1 MKNLLLISCLVLTA
15 GITWSQKAPRIASLD
30 ELIGTEKP
38 ALNIEHLK
46 DEGITIWSNDFSDDT
61 TWILDNMGQQGVEY
75 GWNINAVSDGWFS
88 ANGINSTSGGNYAE
102 LVNGDPAPTVASQA
116 LDVVYT
122 MTTAYPIDITSLAGT
137 NEITLEFE
145 QYGAR
150 FNDLQQIL
158 YSTDGVTFTPVGDN
172 NDIPVLSASGGA
184 AYDNPDLKQI
194 NLAPILEANS
204 APIWIQ
210 FSWTTN
216 FPNVADNPNVW
227 IAYGWYIDDVRLVT
241 NPGNDLEITET
252 YWGTEGLNYYQIPL
266 TQVAPIDFEV
276 AVFNGGANT
285 QTNVTLN
292 ADINGGAFVGS
303 SDPAEIISLDTA
315 ILTLSTPFT
324 PDANGNYTIVQTIS
338 SDSTD
343 DVPGNNEIDDIS
355 FAVNDFIYAR
365 DNSSPGG
372 STTNGVD
379 GFESGNLFDIW
390 ADQTLKAIDVRIPGG
405 TNGAQLGTEF
415 YVKLYSLD
423 VTTGDFIYE
432 MESDVLTLTQQ
443 MQNTSLTVP
452 LLSPVNVIANTTY
465 LAVIGSFGEGLRVST
480 AGTSEPQT
488 SFFLDLADNTWYYQT
503 GTPYVRLNF
512 DPTIGIEE
520 NNTAFSV
527 GNIVPNP
534 ISGEGTLNVFMNNA
548 KNMSMNILD
557 VSGKLVGSESKN
569 LHQGENKI
577 YLDTKQLSSGI
588 YTVTLS
594 SGTTSFSR
602 KMIVQ

>member
-38 ALNIEHLK
+38 ALNIEQLK
-46 DEGITIWSNDFSDDT
+46 DEGITIWSDDFSEDT
-61 TWILDNMGQQGVEY
+61 TWILDNNGQAGIEY
-75 GWNINAVSDGWFS
+75 GWNINAVSDGWYS
-88 ANGINSTSGGNYAE
+88 NNGISSTSGGNYAE
-102 LVNGDPAPTVASQA
+102 LVNGVPGNETQA

-122 MTTAYPIDITSLAGT
+122 MTTANPIDVIGLGGT
-137 NEITLEFE
+137 NQVTLEFE

-158 YSTDGVTFTPVGDN
+158 ISTDGIEFTPVGDN
-172 NDIPVLSASGGA
+172 LDVPVLSASGGA

-194 NLAPILEANS
+194 NLATILETDN

-216 FPNVADNPNVW
+216 FPSFAENPNVW
-227 IAYGWYIDDVRLVT
+227 ITYGWYIDDVRLVT
-241 NPGNDLEITET
+241 NPDNDLEITET

-285 QTNVTLN
+285 QTNVALN
-292 ADINGGAFVGS
+292 ADVNGGAFVGS

-355 FAVNDFIYAR
+355 FAVGDFIYAR
-365 DNSSPGG
+365 DNGSPGG

-379 GFESGNLFDIW
+379 GFESGNLFDVW
-390 ADQTLKAIDVRIPGG
+390 ADQTLKAIDIRIPGG
-405 TNGAQLGTEF
+405 TNGAELGTEF
-415 YVKLYSLD
+415 YVKLYSVD
-423 VTTGDFIYE
+423 VATGDFIYE

-520 NNTAFSV
+520 NNTAFTV
-527 GNIVPNP
+527 GNVFPNP
-534 ISGEGTLNVFMNNA
+534 VSGEGTLHVFMNNA
-548 KNMSMNILD
+548 QNMSMEITDL
-557 VSGKLVGSESKN
+557 SGKLVSVQSKSLN
-569 LHQGENKI
+569 QGENKI
-577 YLDTKQLSSGI
+577 ALDTAQLSSGI
-588 YTVTLS
+588 YTVTLL

>member
-38 ALNIEHLK
+38 ALNIEQLK
-46 DEGITIWSNDFSDDT
+46 DEGITIWSDDFSEDT
-61 TWILDNMGQQGVEY
+61 TWILDNNGQAGIEY
-75 GWNINAVSDGWFS
+75 GWNINAVSDGWYS
-88 ANGINSTSGGNYAE
+88 NNGISSTSGGNYAE
-102 LVNGDPAPTVASQA
+102 LVNGVPGNETQA

-122 MTTAYPIDITSLAGT
+122 MTTANPIDVIGLGGT
-137 NEITLEFE
+137 NQVTLEFE

-158 YSTDGVTFTPVGDN
+158 ISTDGIVFTPVGDN
-172 NDIPVLSASGGA
+172 LDVPVLSASGGA

-194 NLAPILEANS
+194 NLATILETDN

-216 FPNVADNPNVW
+216 FPSFAENPNVW
-227 IAYGWYIDDVRLVT
+227 ITYGWYIDDVRLVT
-241 NPGNDLEITET
+241 NPDNDLEITET

-285 QTNVTLN
+285 QTNVALN
-292 ADINGGAFVGS
+292 ADVNGGAFVGS

-355 FAVNDFIYAR
+355 FAVGDFIYAR
-365 DNSSPGG
+365 DNGSPGG

-379 GFESGNLFDIW
+379 GFESGNLFDVW
-390 ADQTLKAIDVRIPGG
+390 ADQTLKAIDIRIPGG
-405 TNGAQLGTEF
+405 TNGAELGTEF
-415 YVKLYSLD
+415 YVKLYSVD
-423 VTTGDFIYE
+423 VATGDFIYE

-512 DPTIGIEE
+512 DPTVGIEE
-520 NNTAFSV
+520 NNTAFTV
-527 GNIVPNP
+527 GNVFPNP
-534 ISGEGTLNVFMNNA
+534 VSGEGTLHVFMNNA
-548 KNMSMNILD
+548 QNMSMEITDL
-557 VSGKLVGSESKN
+557 SGKLVSVQSKSLN
-569 LHQGENKI
+569 QGENKI
-577 YLDTKQLSSGI
+577 ALDTAQLSSGI
-588 YTVTLS
+588 YTVTLL

>member
-15 GITWSQKAPRIASLD
+15 GITWAQKAPRIASLD

-38 ALNIEHLK
+38 ALNVEHLK
-46 DEGITIWSNDFSDDT
+46 DEGITIWSDDFSDDT
-61 TWILDNMGQQGVEY
+61 TWVLDNSGQQGIEY
-75 GWNINAVSDGWFS
+75 GWNINAVSDGWYS
-88 ANGINSTSGGNYAE
+88 TNGISSTSGGNYAE
-102 LVNGDPAPTVASQA
+102 LVNGDPFAETQA

-122 MTTAYPIDITSLAGT
+122 MTTANPIDVIALAGT
-137 NEITLEFE
+137 NEVTLEFE
-145 QYGAR
+145 QFGAR
-150 FNDLQQIL
+150 FNDLQQIS
-158 YSTDGVTFTPVGDN
+158 YSTDGVVFTPIGDN
-172 NDIPVLSASGGA
+172 NDIPVLSASGGS

-194 NLAPILEANS
+194 NLATVLEMNS
-204 APIWIQ
+204 SPIWIQ

-216 FPNVADNPNVW
+216 FPASADNPNVW
-227 IAYGWYIDDVRLVT
+227 VTYGWYIDDVRLVT
-241 NPGNDLEITET
+241 NPGNDLAITET

-276 AVFNGGANT
+276 AAFNGGVNT
-285 QTNVTLN
+285 QTNVALN
-292 ADINGGAFVGS
+292 VNVNEGAFIGS
-303 SDPAEIISLDTA
+303 SDPAQINSLDTA
-315 ILTLSTPFT
+315 TLTLSTQFT
-324 PDANGNYTIVQTIS
+324 PDANGDYDIVQTIS
-338 SDSTD
+338 ADSTD

-355 FAVNDFIYAR
+355 FSVGDFIYAR
-365 DNSSPGG
+365 DNGSPGG
-372 STTNGVD
+372 STTNGAD
-379 GFESGNLFDIW
+379 GFESGNLFDVW
-390 ADQTLKAIDVRIPGG
+390 ADQTLKAIDIRIPGG

-415 YVKLYSLD
+415 YVKLYSVD
-423 VTTGDFIYE
+423 VATGDFIYE

-520 NNTAFSV
+520 THTTFMV
-527 GNIVPNP
+527 GNVFPNP
-534 ISGEGTLNVFMNNA
+534 LSGQGTLNVFMNNA
-548 KNMSMNILD
+548 KNMYMEITDL
-557 VSGKLVGSESKN
+557 SGKLVGSESRSLN
-569 LHQGENKI
+569 QGENKI
-577 YLDTKQLSSGI
+577 ALDTEQLSSGI

-594 SGTTSFSR
+594 SGGTSLSR

>member
-38 ALNIEHLK
+38 ALNIEQLK
-46 DEGITIWSNDFSDDT
+46 DEGITIWSDDFSEDT
-61 TWILDNMGQQGVEY
+61 TWILDNNGQAGIEY
-75 GWNINAVSDGWFS
+75 GWNINAVSDGWYS
-88 ANGINSTSGGNYAE
+88 NNGISSTSGGNYAE
-102 LVNGDPAPTVASQA
+102 LVNGVPGNETQA

-122 MTTAYPIDITSLAGT
+122 MTTANPIDVIGLGGT
-137 NEITLEFE
+137 NQVTLEFE

-158 YSTDGVTFTPVGDN
+158 ISTDGIVFTPVGDN
-172 NDIPVLSASGGA
+172 LDVPVLSASGGA

-194 NLAPILEANS
+194 NLATILETDN

-216 FPNVADNPNVW
+216 FPSFAENPNVW
-227 IAYGWYIDDVRLVT
+227 ITYGWYIDDVRLVT
-241 NPGNDLEITET
+241 NPDNDLEITET

-285 QTNVTLN
+285 QTNVALN
-292 ADINGGAFVGS
+292 ADVNGGAFVGS

-355 FAVNDFIYAR
+355 FAVGDFIYAR
-365 DNSSPGG
+365 DNGSPGG
-372 STTNGVD
+372 STTNGVN
-379 GFESGNLFDIW
+379 GFESGNLFDVW
-390 ADQTLKAIDVRIPGG
+390 ADQTLKAIDIRIPGG
-405 TNGAQLGTEF
+405 TNGAELGTEF
-415 YVKLYSLD
+415 YVKLYSVD
-423 VTTGDFIYE
+423 VATGDFIYE

-520 NNTAFSV
+520 NNTAFTV
-527 GNIVPNP
+527 GNVFPNP
-534 ISGEGTLNVFMNNA
+534 VSGEGTLHVFMNNA
-548 KNMSMNILD
+548 QNMSMEITDL
-557 VSGKLVGSESKN
+557 SGKLVSVQSKSLN
-569 LHQGENKI
+569 QGENKI
-577 YLDTKQLSSGI
+577 ALDTAQLSSGI
-588 YTVTLS
+588 YTVTLL
-594 SGTTSFSR
+594 SGITSFSR
-602 KMIVQ
+602 KMIVL

>member
-38 ALNIEHLK
+38 ALNIEQLK
-46 DEGITIWSNDFSDDT
+46 DEGITIWSDDFSEDT
-61 TWILDNMGQQGVEY
+61 TWILDNNGQAGIEY
-75 GWNINAVSDGWFS
+75 GWNINAVSDGWYS
-88 ANGINSTSGGNYAE
+88 NNGISSTSGGNYAE
-102 LVNGDPAPTVASQA
+102 LVNGVPGNETQA

-122 MTTAYPIDITSLAGT
+122 MTTANPIDVIGLGGT
-137 NEITLEFE
+137 NQVTLEFE

-158 YSTDGVTFTPVGDN
+158 ISTDGIEFTPVGDN
-172 NDIPVLSASGGA
+172 LDVPVLSASGGA

-194 NLAPILEANS
+194 NLATLLDTDN

-216 FPNVADNPNVW
+216 FPAFAENPNVW
-227 IAYGWYIDDVRLVT
+227 ITYGWYIDDVRLVT
-241 NPGNDLEITET
+241 NPDNDLEITET

-285 QTNVTLN
+285 QTNVALN
-292 ADINGGAFVGS
+292 ADVNGGAFVGS

-355 FAVNDFIYAR
+355 FAVGDFIYAR
-365 DNSSPGG
+365 DNGSPGG

-379 GFESGNLFDIW
+379 GFESGNLFDVW
-390 ADQTLKAIDVRIPGG
+390 ADQTLKAIDIRIPGG
-405 TNGAQLGTEF
+405 TNGAELGTEF
-415 YVKLYSLD
+415 YVKLYSVD
-423 VTTGDFIYE
+423 VATGDFIYE

-520 NNTAFSV
+520 NNTAFTV
-527 GNIVPNP
+527 GNVFPNP
-534 ISGEGTLNVFMNNA
+534 VSGEGTLHVFMNNA
-548 KNMSMNILD
+548 QNMSMEITDL
-557 VSGKLVGSESKN
+557 SGKLVSVQSKSLN
-569 LHQGENKI
+569 QGENKI
-577 YLDTKQLSSGI
+577 ALDTAQLSSGI
-588 YTVTLS
+588 YTVTLL

>member
-15 GITWSQKAPRIASLD
+15 GITWAQKAPRIASLD

-38 ALNIEHLK
+38 ALNVEHLK
-46 DEGITIWSNDFSDDT
+46 DEGITIWSDDFSDDT
-61 TWILDNMGQQGVEY
+61 TWVLDNSGQQGIEY
-75 GWNINAVSDGWFS
+75 GWNINAVSDGWYS
-88 ANGINSTSGGNYAE
+88 TNGISSTSGGNYAE
-102 LVNGDPAPTVASQA
+102 LVNGDPFAETQA

-122 MTTAYPIDITSLAGT
+122 MTTANPIDVIALAGT
-137 NEITLEFE
+137 NEVTLEFE
-145 QYGAR
+145 QFGAR
-150 FNDLQQIL
+150 FNDLQQIS
-158 YSTDGVTFTPVGDN
+158 YSTDGVVFTPIGDN
-172 NDIPVLSASGGA
+172 NDIPVLSASGGS

-194 NLAPILEANS
+194 NLATVLEMNS
-204 APIWIQ
+204 SPIWIQ

-216 FPNVADNPNVW
+216 FPASADNPNVW
-227 IAYGWYIDDVRLVT
+227 VTYGWYIDDVRLVT
-241 NPGNDLEITET
+241 NPGNDLAITET

-276 AVFNGGANT
+276 AAFNGGVNT
-285 QTNVTLN
+285 QTNVALN
-292 ADINGGAFVGS
+292 VNVNEGAFIGS
-303 SDPAEIISLDTA
+303 SDPAQINSLDTA
-315 ILTLSTPFT
+315 TLTLSTQFT
-324 PDANGNYTIVQTIS
+324 PDANGDYDIVQTIS
-338 SDSTD
+338 ADSTD

-355 FAVNDFIYAR
+355 FSVGDFIYAR
-365 DNSSPGG
+365 DNGSPGG
-372 STTNGVD
+372 STTNGAD
-379 GFESGNLFDIW
+379 GFESGNLFDVW
-390 ADQTLKAIDVRIPGG
+390 ADQTLKAIDIRIPGG

-415 YVKLYSLD
+415 YVKLYSVD
-423 VTTGDFIYE
+423 VATGDFIYE

-520 NNTAFSV
+520 THTTFMV
-527 GNIVPNP
+527 GNVFPNP
-534 ISGEGTLNVFMNNA
+534 LSGQGTLNVFMNNA
-548 KNMSMNILD
+548 KNMYMEITDL
-557 VSGKLVGSESKN
+557 SGKLVSSESRSLN
-569 LHQGENKI
+569 QGENKI
-577 YLDTKQLSSGI
+577 ALDTEQLSSGI

-594 SGTTSFSR
+594 SGGTSLSR

>member
-38 ALNIEHLK
+38 ALNIEQLK
-46 DEGITIWSNDFSDDT
+46 DEGITIWSDDFSEDT
-61 TWILDNMGQQGVEY
+61 TWILDNNGQAGIEY
-75 GWNINAVSDGWFS
+75 GWNINAVSDGWYS
-88 ANGINSTSGGNYAE
+88 NNGISSTSGGNYAE
-102 LVNGDPAPTVASQA
+102 LVNGVPGNETQA

-122 MTTAYPIDITSLAGT
+122 MTTANPIDVIGLGGT
-137 NEITLEFE
+137 NQVTLEFE

-158 YSTDGVTFTPVGDN
+158 ISTDGIVFTPVGDN
-172 NDIPVLSASGGA
+172 LDVPVLSASGGA

-194 NLAPILEANS
+194 NLATILETDN

-216 FPNVADNPNVW
+216 FPSFAENPNVW
-227 IAYGWYIDDVRLVT
+227 ITYGWYIDDVRLVT
-241 NPGNDLEITET
+241 NPDNDLEITET

-285 QTNVTLN
+285 QTNVALN
-292 ADINGGAFVGS
+292 ADVNGGAFVGS

-355 FAVNDFIYAR
+355 FAVGDFIYAR
-365 DNSSPGG
+365 DNGSPGG
-372 STTNGVD
+372 STTNGVN
-379 GFESGNLFDIW
+379 GFESGNLFDVW
-390 ADQTLKAIDVRIPGG
+390 ADQTLKAIDIRIPGG
-405 TNGAQLGTEF
+405 TNGAELGTEF
-415 YVKLYSLD
+415 YVKLYSVD
-423 VTTGDFIYE
+423 VATGDFIYE

-520 NNTAFSV
+520 NNTAFTV
-527 GNIVPNP
+527 GNVFPNP
-534 ISGEGTLNVFMNNA
+534 VSGEGTLHVFMNNA
-548 KNMSMNILD
+548 QNMSMEITDL
-557 VSGKLVGSESKN
+557 SGKLVSVQSKSLN
-569 LHQGENKI
+569 QGENKI
-577 YLDTKQLSSGI
+577 ALDTAQLSSGI
-588 YTVTLS
+588 YTVTLL

>member
-38 ALNIEHLK
+38 ALNIEQLK
-46 DEGITIWSNDFSDDT
+46 DEGITIWSDDFSEDT
-61 TWILDNMGQQGVEY
+61 TWILDNNGQAGIEY
-75 GWNINAVSDGWFS
+75 GWNINAVSDGWYS
-88 ANGINSTSGGNYAE
+88 NNGISSTSGGNYAE
-102 LVNGDPAPTVASQA
+102 LVNGVPANESQA

-122 MTTAYPIDITSLAGT
+122 MTTANPIDVIGLGGT
-137 NEITLEFE
+137 NQVTLEFE

-158 YSTDGVTFTPVGDN
+158 ISTDGIVFTPVGDN
-172 NDIPVLSASGGA
+172 LDVPVLSASGGA

-194 NLAPILEANS
+194 NLATILETDN

-216 FPNVADNPNVW
+216 FPSFAENPNVW
-227 IAYGWYIDDVRLVT
+227 ITYGWYIDDVRLVT
-241 NPGNDLEITET
+241 NPDNDLEITET

-285 QTNVTLN
+285 QTNVALN
-292 ADINGGAFVGS
+292 ADVNGGAFIGS

-355 FAVNDFIYAR
+355 FAVGDFIYAR
-365 DNSSPGG
+365 DNGSPGG
-372 STTNGVD
+372 STTNGVN
-379 GFESGNLFDIW
+379 GFESGNLFDVW
-390 ADQTLKAIDVRIPGG
+390 ADQTLKAIDIRIPGG
-405 TNGAQLGTEF
+405 TNGAELGTEF
-415 YVKLYSLD
+415 YVKLYSVD
-423 VTTGDFIYE
+423 VATGDFIYE

-520 NNTAFSV
+520 NNTAFTV
-527 GNIVPNP
+527 GNVFPNP
-534 ISGEGTLNVFMNNA
+534 VSGEGTLHVFMNNA
-548 KNMSMNILD
+548 QNMSMEITDL
-557 VSGKLVGSESKN
+557 SGKLVSVQSKSLN
-569 LHQGENKI
+569 QGENKI
-577 YLDTKQLSSGI
+577 ALDTAQLSSGI
-588 YTVTLS
+588 YTVTLL

>member
-15 GITWSQKAPRIASLD
+15 GITWAQKAPRIASLD

-38 ALNIEHLK
+38 ALNVEHLK
-46 DEGITIWSNDFSDDT
+46 DEGITIWSDDFSDET
-61 TWILDNMGQQGVEY
+61 TWVLDNSGQQGIEY
-75 GWNINAVSDGWFS
+75 GWNINAVSDGWYS
-88 ANGINSTSGGNYAE
+88 TNGISSTSGGNYAE
-102 LVNGDPAPTVASQA
+102 LVNGDPFAETQA

-122 MTTAYPIDITSLAGT
+122 MTTANPIDVIALAGT
-137 NEITLEFE
+137 NEVTLEFE
-145 QYGAR
+145 QFGAR
-150 FNDLQQIL
+150 FNDLQQIS
-158 YSTDGVTFTPVGDN
+158 YSTDGVVFTPIGDN

-194 NLAPILEANS
+194 NLATILDMNS
-204 APIWIQ
+204 SPIWIQ

-216 FPNVADNPNVW
+216 FPASAENPNVW
-227 IAYGWYIDDVRLVT
+227 VTYGWYIDDVRLVT
-241 NPGNDLEITET
+241 NPGNDLAITET

-276 AVFNGGANT
+276 AAFNGGVNI
-285 QTNVTLN
+285 QTNVVLN
-292 ADINGGAFVGS
+292 VNVNEGAFIGS
-303 SDPAEIISLDTA
+303 SDPAQINSLDTA
-315 ILTLSTPFT
+315 TLTLSTQFT
-324 PDANGNYTIVQTIS
+324 PDANGDYDIVQTIS
-338 SDSTD
+338 ADSTD

-355 FAVNDFIYAR
+355 FSVGDFIYAR
-365 DNSSPGG
+365 DNGSPGG
-372 STTNGVD
+372 STTNGAD
-379 GFESGNLFDIW
+379 GFESGNLFDVW
-390 ADQTLKAIDVRIPGG
+390 ADQTLKAIDIRIPGG

-415 YVKLYSLD
+415 YVKLYSVD
-423 VTTGDFIYE
+423 VATGDFIYE

-452 LLSPVNVIANTTY
+452 LLSPVNVFANTTY
-465 LAVIGSFGEGLRVST
+465 LAVVGSFGEGLRVST

-520 NNTAFSV
+520 NHTTFMV
-527 GNIVPNP
+527 GNVFPNP
-534 ISGEGTLNVFMNNA
+534 LSGEGTLNVFMNNA
-548 KNMSMNILD
+548 KNMYMEITDL
-557 VSGKLVGSESKN
+557 SGKLVGSESRSLN
-569 LHQGENKI
+569 QGENKI
-577 YLDTKQLSSGI
+577 ALDTEQLSSGI

-594 SGTTSFSR
+594 SGGTSLSR

>member
-1 MKNLLLISCLVLTA
+1 MKNLLLTSCLVMAA
-15 GITWSQKAPRIASLD
+15 GITWSQKAPRITSLD

-38 ALNIEHLK
+38 ALNVEQLK
-46 DEGITIWSNDFSDDT
+46 DEGITIWSDDFSEDT
-61 TWILDNMGQQGVEY
+61 TWVLDNSGQAGIEY
-75 GWNINAVSDGWFS
+75 GWNINAVSDGWYS
-88 ANGINSTSGGNYAE
+88 NNGISSTSGGNYAE
-102 LVNGDPAPTVASQA
+102 LVNGVPANESQA

-122 MTTAYPIDITSLAGT
+122 MTTANPIDVIGIGGT
-137 NEITLEFE
+137 NQVTLEFE

-158 YSTDGVTFTPVGDN
+158 ISTDGIVFTPVGDN
-172 NDIPVLSASGGA
+172 LDVAVLSASGGA

-194 NLAPILEANS
+194 NLATILETDN

-216 FPNVADNPNVW
+216 FPSFAENPNVW
-227 IAYGWYIDDVRLVT
+227 ITYGWYIDDVRLVT
-241 NPGNDLEITET
+241 NPDNDLEITET

-285 QTNVTLN
+285 QTNVALN
-292 ADINGGAFVGS
+292 ADVNGGAFVGS

-315 ILTLSTPFT
+315 ILTLSAPFT
-324 PDANGNYTIVQTIS
+324 PDANGNYTIIQTIS

-355 FAVNDFIYAR
+355 FAVGDFIYAR
-365 DNSSPGG
+365 DNGSPGG

-379 GFESGNLFDIW
+379 GFESGNLFDVW
-390 ADQTLKAIDVRIPGG
+390 ADQTLKAIDIRIPGG
-405 TNGAQLGTEF
+405 TNGAELGTEF
-415 YVKLYSLD
+415 YVKLYSVD
-423 VTTGDFIYE
+423 VATGDFIYE

-527 GNIVPNP
+527 GNVFPNP
-534 ISGEGTLNVFMNNA
+534 VSGEGTLHVFMNNA
-548 KNMSMNILD
+548 QNMSMEITDL
-557 VSGKLVGSESKN
+557 SGKLVGVQSKSLN
-569 LHQGENKI
+569 QGENKI
-577 YLDTKQLSSGI
+577 TLDTAQLSSGI
-588 YTVTLS
+588 YTITLS

>member
-38 ALNIEHLK
+38 ALNIEQLK
-46 DEGITIWSNDFSDDT
+46 DEGITIWSDDFSEDT
-61 TWILDNMGQQGVEY
+61 TWILDNNGQAGIEY
-75 GWNINAVSDGWFS
+75 GWNINAVSDGWYS
-88 ANGINSTSGGNYAE
+88 NNGISSTSGGNYAE
-102 LVNGDPAPTVASQA
+102 LVNGVPGNETQA

-122 MTTAYPIDITSLAGT
+122 MTTANPIDVIGLGGT
-137 NEITLEFE
+137 NQVTLEFE

-158 YSTDGVTFTPVGDN
+158 ISTDGIVFTPVGDN
-172 NDIPVLSASGGA
+172 LDVPVLSASGGA

-194 NLAPILEANS
+194 NLATILETDN

-216 FPNVADNPNVW
+216 FPSFAENPNVW
-227 IAYGWYIDDVRLVT
+227 ITYGWYIDDVRLVT
-241 NPGNDLEITET
+241 NPDNDLEITET

-285 QTNVTLN
+285 QTNVALN
-292 ADINGGAFVGS
+292 ADVNGGAFIGS
-303 SDPAEIISLDTA
+303 SDAAEIISLDTA

-324 PDANGNYTIVQTIS
+324 PDANGNYTIIQTIS

-355 FAVNDFIYAR
+355 FAVGDFIYAR
-365 DNSSPGG
+365 DNGSPGG

-379 GFESGNLFDIW
+379 GFESGNLFDVW
-390 ADQTLKAIDVRIPGG
+390 ADQTLKAIDIRIPGG
-405 TNGAQLGTEF
+405 TNGAELGTEF
-415 YVKLYSLD
+415 YVKLYSVD
-423 VTTGDFIYE
+423 VATGDFIYE

-512 DPTIGIEE
+512 DPTVGIEE
-520 NNTAFSV
+520 NNTAFTV
-527 GNIVPNP
+527 GNVFPNP
-534 ISGEGTLNVFMNNA
+534 VSGEGTLHVFMNNA
-548 KNMSMNILD
+548 QNMSMEITDL
-557 VSGKLVGSESKN
+557 SGKLVSVQSKSLN
-569 LHQGENKI
+569 QGENKI
-577 YLDTKQLSSGI
+577 ALDTAQLSSGI
-588 YTVTLS
+588 YTVTLL

>member
-38 ALNIEHLK
+38 ALNIEQLK
-46 DEGITIWSNDFSDDT
+46 DEGITIWSDDFSEDT
-61 TWILDNMGQQGVEY
+61 TWILDNNGQAGIEY
-75 GWNINAVSDGWFS
+75 GWNINAVSDGWYS
-88 ANGINSTSGGNYAE
+88 NNGISSTSGGNYAE
-102 LVNGDPAPTVASQA
+102 LVNGVPGNETQA

-122 MTTAYPIDITSLAGT
+122 MTTANPIDVIGLGGT
-137 NEITLEFE
+137 NQVTLEFE

-158 YSTDGVTFTPVGDN
+158 ISTDGIVFTPVGDN
-172 NDIPVLSASGGA
+172 LDVPVLSASGGA

-194 NLAPILEANS
+194 NLATILETDN

-216 FPNVADNPNVW
+216 FPSFAENPNVW
-227 IAYGWYIDDVRLVT
+227 ITYGWYIDDVRLVT
-241 NPGNDLEITET
+241 NPDNDLEITET

-285 QTNVTLN
+285 QTNVALN
-292 ADINGGAFVGS
+292 ADVNGGAFIGS

-315 ILTLSTPFT
+315 ILTLSTGFT
-324 PDANGNYTIVQTIS
+324 PDGNGNSTIVQTIS

-343 DVPGNNEIDDIS
+343 DVAGNNEIDDIS
-355 FAVNDFIYAR
+355 FAVGDFIYAR
-365 DNSSPGG
+365 DNGSPGG

-379 GFESGNLFDIW
+379 GFESGNLFDVW
-390 ADQTLKAIDVRIPGG
+390 ADQTLKAIDIRIPGG
-405 TNGAQLGTEF
+405 TNGAELGTEF
-415 YVKLYSLD
+415 YVKLYSVD
-423 VTTGDFIYE
+423 VATGDFIYE

-520 NNTAFSV
+520 NNTAFTV
-527 GNIVPNP
+527 GNVFPNP
-534 ISGEGTLNVFMNNA
+534 VSGEGTLHVFMNNA
-548 KNMSMNILD
+548 QNMSMEITDL
-557 VSGKLVGSESKN
+557 SGKLVSVQSKSLN
-569 LHQGENKI
+569 QGENKI
-577 YLDTKQLSSGI
+577 ALDTAQLSSGI
-588 YTVTLS
+588 YTVTLL

>member
-46 DEGITIWSNDFSDDT
+46 DEGITIWSDDFSDET
-61 TWILDNMGQQGVEY
+61 TWVLDNSGQQGVEY
-75 GWNINAVSDGWFS
+75 GWNINAVSDGWYS
-88 ANGINSTSGGNYAE
+88 TNGIGSTSGGNYAE
-102 LVNGDPAPTVASQA
+102 LVNGDPFAETQA

-122 MTTAYPIDITSLAGT
+122 MTTANPIDVITLAGT

-145 QYGAR
+145 QFGAR
-150 FNDLQQIL
+150 FNDLQQIS
-158 YSTDGVTFTPVGDN
+158 YSTDGVVFTPIGDN
-172 NDIPVLSASGGA
+172 NDIPVLSASGGS

-194 NLAPILEANS
+194 NLATVLDMNS
-204 APIWIQ
+204 SPIWLQ

-216 FPNVADNPNVW
+216 FPASAENPNVW
-227 IAYGWYIDDVRLVT
+227 VTYGWYIDDVRLVT
-241 NPGNDLEITET
+241 NPGNDLVITET

-276 AVFNGGANT
+276 AAFNGGVNS
-285 QTNVTLN
+285 QTNVVLN
-292 ADINGGAFVGS
+292 VNVNEGAFVGS
-303 SDPAEIISLDTA
+303 SDPAQINSLDTA
-315 ILTLSTPFT
+315 ILTLSTQFT
-324 PDANGNYTIVQTIS
+324 PDANGDYDIVQTIS
-338 SDSTD
+338 ADSTD
-343 DVPGNNEIDDIS
+343 DVPGNNEIDDVS
-355 FAVNDFIYAR
+355 FSVVDFIYAR
-365 DNSSPGG
+365 DNGSPGG
-372 STTNGVD
+372 STTNGAD
-379 GFESGNLFDIW
+379 GFESGNLFDVW
-390 ADQTLKAIDVRIPGG
+390 ADQTLKAIDIRIPGG

-415 YVKLYSLD
+415 YVKLYSVD

-503 GTPYVRLNF
+503 GTPYVRMNF

-520 NNTAFSV
+520 NHTTFMV
-527 GNIVPNP
+527 GNIFPNP
-534 ISGEGTLNVFMNNA
+534 VSGEGTLNVFMNNA
-548 KNMSMNILD
+548 QNMHMEITD
-557 VSGKLVGSESKN
+557 ISGKLVGSESRN
-569 LHQGENKI
+569 LNQGENKI

-588 YTVTLS
+588 YTVTLA
-594 SGTTSFSR
+594 SGTASLSR

>member
-38 ALNIEHLK
+38 ALNIEQLK
-46 DEGITIWSNDFSDDT
+46 DEGITIWSDDFSEDT
-61 TWILDNMGQQGVEY
+61 TWILDNNGQAGIEY
-75 GWNINAVSDGWFS
+75 GWNINAVSDGWYS
-88 ANGINSTSGGNYAE
+88 NNGISSTSGGNYAE
-102 LVNGDPAPTVASQA
+102 LVNGVPGNETQA

-122 MTTAYPIDITSLAGT
+122 MTTANPIDVIGLGGT
-137 NEITLEFE
+137 NQVTLEFE

-158 YSTDGVTFTPVGDN
+158 ISTDGIEFTPVGDN
-172 NDIPVLSASGGA
+172 LDVPVLSASGGA

-194 NLAPILEANS
+194 NLATILDTDN

-216 FPNVADNPNVW
+216 FPAFAENPNVW
-227 IAYGWYIDDVRLVT
+227 ITYGWYIDDVRLVT
-241 NPGNDLEITET
+241 NPDNDLEITET

-285 QTNVTLN
+285 QTNVALN
-292 ADINGGAFVGS
+292 ADVNGGAFIGS

-355 FAVNDFIYAR
+355 FAVGDFIYAR
-365 DNSSPGG
+365 DNGSPGG

-379 GFESGNLFDIW
+379 GFESGNLFDVW
-390 ADQTLKAIDVRIPGG
+390 ADQTLKAIDIRIPGG
-405 TNGAQLGTEF
+405 TNGAELGTEF
-415 YVKLYSLD
+415 YVKLYSVD
-423 VTTGDFIYE
+423 VATGDFIYE

-480 AGTSEPQT
+480 AGSSEPQT

-512 DPTIGIEE
+512 DPTVGIEE
-520 NNTAFSV
+520 NNTAFTV
-527 GNIVPNP
+527 GNVFPNP
-534 ISGEGTLNVFMNNA
+534 VSGEGTLHVFMNNA
-548 KNMSMNILD
+548 QNMSMEITDL
-557 VSGKLVGSESKN
+557 SGKLVSVQSKSLN
-569 LHQGENKI
+569 QGENKI
-577 YLDTKQLSSGI
+577 ALDTAQLSSGI
-588 YTVTLS
+588 YTVTLL

>member
-1 MKNLLLISCLVLTA
+1 MKNLLLISCLVMTA

-46 DEGITIWSNDFSDDT
+46 DEGITIWSDDFSEDS
-61 TWILDNMGQQGVEY
+61 TWTLDNNGQEGVEY
-75 GWNINAVSDGWFS
+75 GWNINAVSDGWYS
-88 ANGINSTSGGNYAE
+88 TNGISSTSGGNYAE
-102 LVNGDPAPTVASQA
+102 LVNGDPFAETQA

-122 MTTAYPIDITSLAGT
+122 MTTANPIDVITLAGT

-145 QYGAR
+145 QFGAR
-150 FNDLQQIL
+150 FNDLQQVSI
-158 YSTDGVTFTPVGDN
+158 STDGVIFTPVGNN

-194 NLAPILEANS
+194 NLATVLAPNS
-204 APIWIQ
+204 SPIWIQ

-216 FPNVADNPNVW
+216 FPASVENPNVW
-227 IAYGWYIDDVRLVT
+227 VTYGWYIDDVRLVT

-276 AVFNGGANT
+276 AVFNGGVNE
-285 QTNVTLN
+285 QTNVVLN
-292 ADINGGAFVGS
+292 ADINEGAFLGS
-303 SDPAEIISLDTA
+303 SDPALVGALDTA
-315 ILTLSTPFT
+315 TLTLSTQFT
-324 PDANGNYTIVQTIS
+324 PDANGDYTVVQTIS
-338 SDSTD
+338 ADSTD
-343 DVPGNNEIDDIS
+343 DVPGNNEIDEINFS
-355 FAVNDFIYAR
+355 VGDFIYAR

-372 STTNGVD
+372 STTNGAD
-379 GFESGNLFDIW
+379 GFESGNLFDVW
-390 ADQTLKAIDVRIPGG
+390 ADQTLKALDIRIPGG

-415 YVKLYSLD
+415 YVKLYSVD

-432 MESDVLTLTQQ
+432 VESDILTLTQQ

-452 LLSPVNVIANTTY
+452 FLSPVNVIANTTY
-465 LAVIGSFGEGLRVST
+465 LAVVGSYDEGFRVST
-480 AGTSEPQT
+480 AGSSEPQT

-520 NNTAFSV
+520 NNGAFTV
-527 GNIVPNP
+527 GNISPNP
-534 ISGEGTLNVFMNNA
+534 VTEQGTLNVFMNNA
-548 KNMSMNILD
+548 QNMFMEVTDL
-557 VSGKLVGSESKN
+557 SGKLVSKEIKSLN
-569 LHQGENKI
+569 QGENKI
-577 YLDTKQLSSGI
+577 SIYTEHLSNGI
-588 YTVTLS
+588 YTVSLS
-594 SGTTSFSR
+594 SGSTSFTR
-602 KMIVQ
+602 KMVVQ

>member
-38 ALNIEHLK
+38 ALNIEQLK
-46 DEGITIWSNDFSDDT
+46 DEGITIWSDDFSEDT
-61 TWILDNMGQQGVEY
+61 TWILDNNGQAGIEY
-75 GWNINAVSDGWFS
+75 GWNINAVSDGWYS
-88 ANGINSTSGGNYAE
+88 NNGISSTSGGNYAE
-102 LVNGDPAPTVASQA
+102 LVNGVPGNETQA

-122 MTTAYPIDITSLAGT
+122 MTTANPIDVIGLGGT
-137 NEITLEFE
+137 NQVTLEFE

-158 YSTDGVTFTPVGDN
+158 ISTDGIVFTPVGDN
-172 NDIPVLSASGGA
+172 LDVPVLSASGGA

-194 NLAPILEANS
+194 NLATILDTDN

-216 FPNVADNPNVW
+216 FPAFAENPNVW
-227 IAYGWYIDDVRLVT
+227 ITYGWYIDDVRLVT
-241 NPGNDLEITET
+241 NPDNDLEITET

-285 QTNVTLN
+285 QTNVALN
-292 ADINGGAFVGS
+292 ADVNGGAFIGS

-355 FAVNDFIYAR
+355 FAVGDFIYAR
-365 DNSSPGG
+365 DNGSPGG

-379 GFESGNLFDIW
+379 GFESGNLFDVW
-390 ADQTLKAIDVRIPGG
+390 ADQTLKAIDIRIPGG
-405 TNGAQLGTEF
+405 TNGAELGTEF
-415 YVKLYSLD
+415 YVKLYSVD
-423 VTTGDFIYE
+423 VATGDFIYE

-520 NNTAFSV
+520 NNTAFTV
-527 GNIVPNP
+527 GNVFPNP
-534 ISGEGTLNVFMNNA
+534 VSGEGTLHVFMNNA
-548 KNMSMNILD
+548 QNMSMEITDL
-557 VSGKLVGSESKN
+557 SGKLVSVQSKSLN
-569 LHQGENKI
+569 QGENKI
-577 YLDTKQLSSGI
+577 ALDTAQLSSGI
-588 YTVTLS
+588 YTVTLL

>member
-38 ALNIEHLK
+38 ALNIEQLK
-46 DEGITIWSNDFSDDT
+46 DEGITIWSDDFSEDT
-61 TWILDNMGQQGVEY
+61 TWILDNNGQAGIEY
-75 GWNINAVSDGWFS
+75 GWNINAVSDGWYS
-88 ANGINSTSGGNYAE
+88 NNGISSTSGGNYAE
-102 LVNGDPAPTVASQA
+102 LVNGVPGNETQA

-122 MTTAYPIDITSLAGT
+122 MTTANPIDVIGLGGT
-137 NEITLEFE
+137 NQVTLEFE

-158 YSTDGVTFTPVGDN
+158 ISTDGIEFTPVGDN
-172 NDIPVLSASGGA
+172 LDVPVLSASGGA

-194 NLAPILEANS
+194 NLATILDTDN

-216 FPNVADNPNVW
+216 FPAFAENPNVW
-227 IAYGWYIDDVRLVT
+227 ITYGWYIDDVRLVT
-241 NPGNDLEITET
+241 NPDNDLEITET

-285 QTNVTLN
+285 QTNVALN
-292 ADINGGAFVGS
+292 ADVNGGAFIGS

-355 FAVNDFIYAR
+355 FAVGDFIYAR
-365 DNSSPGG
+365 DNGSPGG

-379 GFESGNLFDIW
+379 GFESGNLFDVW
-390 ADQTLKAIDVRIPGG
+390 ADQTLKAIDIRIPGG
-405 TNGAQLGTEF
+405 TNGAELGTEF
-415 YVKLYSLD
+415 YVKLYSVD
-423 VTTGDFIYE
+423 VATGDFIYE

-512 DPTIGIEE
+512 DPTVGIEE
-520 NNTAFSV
+520 NNTAFTV
-527 GNIVPNP
+527 GNVFPNP
-534 ISGEGTLNVFMNNA
+534 VSGEGTLHVFMNNA
-548 KNMSMNILD
+548 QNMSMEITDL
-557 VSGKLVGSESKN
+557 SGKLVSVQSKSLN
-569 LHQGENKI
+569 QGENKI
-577 YLDTKQLSSGI
+577 ALDTAQLSSGI
-588 YTVTLS
+588 YTVTLL

>member
-15 GITWSQKAPRIASLD
+15 GITWAQKAPRIASLD

-38 ALNIEHLK
+38 ALNVEHLK
-46 DEGITIWSNDFSDDT
+46 DEGITIWSDDFSDET
-61 TWILDNMGQQGVEY
+61 TWVLDNSGQQGIEY
-75 GWNINAVSDGWFS
+75 GWNINAVSDGWYS
-88 ANGINSTSGGNYAE
+88 TNGISSTSGGNYAE
-102 LVNGDPAPTVASQA
+102 LVNGDPFAETQA

-122 MTTAYPIDITSLAGT
+122 MTTANPIDVIALAGT
-137 NEITLEFE
+137 NEVTLEFE
-145 QYGAR
+145 QFGAR
-150 FNDLQQIL
+150 FNDLQQIS
-158 YSTDGVTFTPVGDN
+158 YSTDGVVFTPIGDN

-194 NLAPILEANS
+194 NLATILDMNS
-204 APIWIQ
+204 SPIWIQ

-216 FPNVADNPNVW
+216 FPASAENPNVW
-227 IAYGWYIDDVRLVT
+227 VTYGWYIDDVRLVT
-241 NPGNDLEITET
+241 NPGNDLAITET

-276 AVFNGGANT
+276 AAFNGGVNT
-285 QTNVTLN
+285 QSNVVLN
-292 ADINGGAFVGS
+292 VDVNEGAFIGS
-303 SDPAEIISLDTA
+303 SDPAQINSLDTA
-315 ILTLSTPFT
+315 TLTLSTQFT
-324 PDANGNYTIVQTIS
+324 PDANGDYDIVQTIS
-338 SDSTD
+338 ADSTD

-355 FAVNDFIYAR
+355 FSVGDFIYAR
-365 DNSSPGG
+365 DNGSPGG
-372 STTNGVD
+372 STTNGAD
-379 GFESGNLFDIW
+379 GFESGNLFDVW
-390 ADQTLKAIDVRIPGG
+390 ADQTLKAIDIRIPGG

-415 YVKLYSLD
+415 YVKLYSVD
-423 VTTGDFIYE
+423 VATGDFIYE

-452 LLSPVNVIANTTY
+452 LLSPVNVFANTTY
-465 LAVIGSFGEGLRVST
+465 LAVVGSFGEGLRVST

-520 NNTAFSV
+520 NHTTFMV
-527 GNIVPNP
+527 GNVFPNP
-534 ISGEGTLNVFMNNA
+534 LSGEGTLNVFMNNA
-548 KNMSMNILD
+548 KNMYMEITDL
-557 VSGKLVGSESKN
+557 SGKLVGSESRSLN
-569 LHQGENKI
+569 QGENKI
-577 YLDTKQLSSGI
+577 ALDTEQLSSGI

-594 SGTTSFSR
+594 SGGTSLSR

>member
-1 MKNLLLISCLVLTA
+1 MKKLLLISCLVFTA

-46 DEGITIWSNDFSDDT
+46 DEGITIWSDDFSDET
-61 TWILDNMGQQGVEY
+61 TWVLDNSGQQGVEY
-75 GWNINAVSDGWFS
+75 GWNINAVSDGWYS
-88 ANGINSTSGGNYAE
+88 TNGIGSTSGGNYAE
-102 LVNGDPAPTVASQA
+102 LVNGDPSAETQA

-122 MTTAYPIDITSLAGT
+122 MTTANPIDVITLAGT

-145 QYGAR
+145 QFGAR
-150 FNDLQQIL
+150 FNDLQQIS
-158 YSTDGVTFTPVGDN
+158 YSTDGVVFTPIGDN
-172 NDIPVLSASGGA
+172 NDIPVLSASGGS

-194 NLAPILEANS
+194 NLATVLDMNS
-204 APIWIQ
+204 SPIWLQ

-216 FPNVADNPNVW
+216 FPASAENPNVW
-227 IAYGWYIDDVRLVT
+227 VTYGWYIDDVRLVT
-241 NPGNDLEITET
+241 NPGNDLVITET

-276 AVFNGGANT
+276 AVFNGGVNE
-285 QTNVTLN
+285 QSNVVLS
-292 ADINGGAFVGS
+292 ADINEGAFVGS
-303 SDPAEIISLDTA
+303 SDPAQINSLDTA
-315 ILTLSTPFT
+315 ILTLSTQFT
-324 PDANGNYTIVQTIS
+324 PDANGDYNIVQTIS
-338 SDSTD
+338 ADSTD
-343 DVPGNNEIDDIS
+343 DVPGNNEIDDVS
-355 FAVNDFIYAR
+355 FSVVDFIYAR
-365 DNSSPGG
+365 NNGSPGG
-372 STTNGVD
+372 STTNGAD
-379 GFESGNLFDIW
+379 GFESGNLFDVW
-390 ADQTLKAIDVRIPGG
+390 ADQTLKAIDIRIPGG

-415 YVKLYSLD
+415 YVKLYSVD

-452 LLSPVNVIANTTY
+452 LLSPVNVITNTTY

-503 GTPYVRLNF
+503 GTPYVRMNF

-520 NNTAFSV
+520 NHTTFMV
-527 GNIVPNP
+527 GNIFPNP
-534 ISGEGTLNVFMNNA
+534 VSGEGTLNVFMNNA
-548 KNMSMNILD
+548 QNMHMEITD
-557 VSGKLVGSESKN
+557 ISGKLVGSESRN
-569 LHQGENKI
+569 LNQGENKI

-588 YTVTLS
+588 YTVTLA
-594 SGTTSFSR
+594 SGTTSLSR

>member
-46 DEGITIWSNDFSDDT
+46 DEGITIWSDDFSDET
-61 TWILDNMGQQGVEY
+61 TWVLDNSGQQGVEY
-75 GWNINAVSDGWFS
+75 GWNINAVSDGWYS
-88 ANGINSTSGGNYAE
+88 TNGIGSTSGGNYAE
-102 LVNGDPAPTVASQA
+102 LVNGDPFAETQA

-122 MTTAYPIDITSLAGT
+122 MTTANPIDVITLAGT

-145 QYGAR
+145 QFGAR
-150 FNDLQQIL
+150 FNDLQQIS
-158 YSTDGVTFTPVGDN
+158 YSTDGVVFTPIGDN
-172 NDIPVLSASGGA
+172 NDIPVLSASGGS

-194 NLAPILEANS
+194 NLATVLDMNS
-204 APIWIQ
+204 SPIWLQ

-216 FPNVADNPNVW
+216 FPASAENPNVW
-227 IAYGWYIDDVRLVT
+227 VTYGWYIDDVRLVT
-241 NPGNDLEITET
+241 NPGNDLVITET

-276 AVFNGGANT
+276 AAFNGGVNS
-285 QTNVTLN
+285 QTNVVLN
-292 ADINGGAFVGS
+292 VNVNEGAFVGS
-303 SDPAEIISLDTA
+303 SDPAQINSLDTA
-315 ILTLSTPFT
+315 ILTLSTQFT
-324 PDANGNYTIVQTIS
+324 PDANGDYDIVQTIS
-338 SDSTD
+338 ADSTD
-343 DVPGNNEIDDIS
+343 DVPGNNEIDDVS
-355 FAVNDFIYAR
+355 FSVVDFIYAR
-365 DNSSPGG
+365 DNGSPGG
-372 STTNGVD
+372 STTNGAD
-379 GFESGNLFDIW
+379 GFESGNLFDVW
-390 ADQTLKAIDVRIPGG
+390 ADQTLKAIDIRIPGG

-415 YVKLYSLD
+415 YVKLYSVD

-503 GTPYVRLNF
+503 GTPYVRMNF

-520 NNTAFSV
+520 NHTTFMV
-527 GNIVPNP
+527 GNIFPNP
-534 ISGEGTLNVFMNNA
+534 VSGEGTLNVFMNNA
-548 KNMSMNILD
+548 QNMHMEITD
-557 VSGKLVGSESKN
+557 ISGKLVGSESRN
-569 LHQGENKI
+569 LNQGENKI

-588 YTVTLS
+588 YTVTLA
-594 SGTTSFSR
+594 SGTTSLSR

>member
-1 MKNLLLISCLVLTA
+1 LVLTT

-46 DEGITIWSNDFSDDT
+46 DEGITIWSDDFSEDS
-61 TWILDNMGQQGVEY
+61 TWTLDNNGQEGVEY
-75 GWNINAVSDGWFS
+75 GWNINAVSDGWYS
-88 ANGINSTSGGNYAE
+88 TNGISSTSGGNYAE
-102 LVNGDPAPTVASQA
+102 LVNGDPFAETQA

-122 MTTAYPIDITSLAGT
+122 MTTANPIDVITLAGT

-145 QYGAR
+145 QFGAR
-150 FNDLQQIL
+150 FNDLQQVSI
-158 YSTDGVTFTPVGDN
+158 STDGVIFTPVGDN

-194 NLAPILEANS
+194 NLATVLDPNS
-204 APIWIQ
+204 SPIWIQ

-216 FPNVADNPNVW
+216 FPASAENPNVW
-227 IAYGWYIDDVRLVT
+227 VTYGWYIDDVRLVT

-276 AVFNGGANT
+276 AVFNGGVNA
-285 QTNVTLN
+285 QTNVVLN
-292 ADINGGAFVGS
+292 ADINEGEFIGS
-303 SDPAEIISLDTA
+303 SDPALVGALDTA
-315 ILTLSTPFT
+315 TLTLSTQFT
-324 PDANGNYTIVQTIS
+324 PDANGDYNIVQTIS
-338 SDSTD
+338 ADSTD
-343 DVPGNNEIDDIS
+343 DVPGNNEIDEINFS
-355 FAVNDFIYAR
+355 VGDFIYAR

-379 GFESGNLFDIW
+379 GFEAGNLFDVW
-390 ADQTLKAIDVRIPGG
+390 ADQTLKALDIRIPGG

-415 YVKLYSLD
+415 YVKLYSVD

-432 MESDVLTLTQQ
+432 VESDILTLTQQ

-452 LLSPVNVIANTTY
+452 FLSPVDVIANTTY
-465 LAVIGSFGEGLRVST
+465 LAVVGSYDEGFRVST
-480 AGTSEPQT
+480 AGSSEPQT

-512 DPTIGIEE
+512 DQTIGIEE
-520 NNTAFSV
+520 NNAVFTV
-527 GNIVPNP
+527 GNVSPNP
-534 ISGEGTLNVFMNNA
+534 LSGQGTLNVFMNNA
-548 KNMSMNILD
+548 QNMFMEVTDL
-557 VSGKLVGSESKN
+557 SGKLVSKESKSLN
-569 LHQGENKI
+569 QGENKI
-577 YLDTKQLSSGI
+577 SIYTEHLSNGI

-594 SGTTSFSR
+594 SGTTSFTR
-602 KMIVQ
+602 KMVVQ

>member
-15 GITWSQKAPRIASLD
+15 GITWAQKAPRIASLD
-30 ELIGTEKP
+30 ELIGSEKP

-46 DEGITIWSNDFSDDT
+46 DEGITIWSDDFSDET
-61 TWILDNMGQQGVEY
+61 TWVLDNSGQQGIEY
-75 GWNINAVSDGWFS
+75 GWNINAVSDGWYS
-88 ANGINSTSGGNYAE
+88 TNGISSTSGGNYAE
-102 LVNGDPAPTVASQA
+102 LVNGDPFAETQA

-122 MTTAYPIDITSLAGT
+122 MTTANPIDVITLAGT
-137 NEITLEFE
+137 NEVTLEFE
-145 QYGAR
+145 QFGAR
-150 FNDLQQIL
+150 FNDLQQIS
-158 YSTDGVTFTPVGDN
+158 YSTDGVVFTPIGDN

-194 NLAPILEANS
+194 NLATILDMNS
-204 APIWIQ
+204 SPIWIQ

-216 FPNVADNPNVW
+216 FPASAENPNVW
-227 IAYGWYIDDVRLVT
+227 VTYGWYIDDVRLVT
-241 NPGNDLEITET
+241 NPGNDLAITET

-276 AVFNGGANT
+276 AAFNGGVNT
-285 QTNVTLN
+285 QTNVVLN
-292 ADINGGAFVGS
+292 VNVNEGAFIGS
-303 SDPAEIISLDTA
+303 SDPAQINSLDTA
-315 ILTLSTPFT
+315 TLTLSTQFT
-324 PDANGNYTIVQTIS
+324 PDANGDYDIVQTIS
-338 SDSTD
+338 ADSTD

-355 FAVNDFIYAR
+355 FSVGDFIYAR
-365 DNSSPGG
+365 DNGSPGG
-372 STTNGVD
+372 STTNGAD
-379 GFESGNLFDIW
+379 GFESGNLFDVW
-390 ADQTLKAIDVRIPGG
+390 ADQTLKAIDIRIPGG

-415 YVKLYSLD
+415 YVKLYSVD
-423 VTTGDFIYE
+423 VATGDFIYE

-520 NNTAFSV
+520 NHTTFMV
-527 GNIVPNP
+527 GNVFPNP
-534 ISGEGTLNVFMNNA
+534 LSGQGTLNVFMNNS
-548 KNMSMNILD
+548 KNMYMEITDL
-557 VSGKLVGSESKN
+557 SGKLVGSESRSLN
-569 LHQGENKI
+569 QGENKI
-577 YLDTKQLSSGI
+577 ALDTEQLSSGI

-594 SGTTSFSR
+594 SGGTSLSR

>member
-1 MKNLLLISCLVLTA
+1 MKNLLLTSCLVMAA
-15 GITWSQKAPRIASLD
+15 GITWSQKAPRITSLD

-38 ALNIEHLK
+38 ALNVEQLK
-46 DEGITIWSNDFSDDT
+46 DEGITIWSDDFSEDT
-61 TWILDNMGQQGVEY
+61 TWVLDNSGQAGIEY
-75 GWNINAVSDGWFS
+75 GWNINAVSDGWYS
-88 ANGINSTSGGNYAE
+88 NNGISSTSGGNYAE
-102 LVNGDPAPTVASQA
+102 LVNGVPANESQA

-122 MTTAYPIDITSLAGT
+122 MTTANPIDVIGIGGT
-137 NEITLEFE
+137 NQVTLEFE

-158 YSTDGVTFTPVGDN
+158 ISTDGIVFTPVGDN
-172 NDIPVLSASGGA
+172 LDVAVLSASGGA

-194 NLAPILEANS
+194 NLATILETDN

-216 FPNVADNPNVW
+216 FPSFAENPNVW
-227 IAYGWYIDDVRLVT
+227 ITYGWYIDDVRLVT
-241 NPGNDLEITET
+241 NPDNDLEITET

-285 QTNVTLN
+285 QTNVALN
-292 ADINGGAFVGS
+292 ADVNGGAFVGS

-324 PDANGNYTIVQTIS
+324 PDANGNYTIIQTIS

-355 FAVNDFIYAR
+355 FAVGDFIYAR
-365 DNSSPGG
+365 DNGSPGG

-379 GFESGNLFDIW
+379 GFESGNLFDVW
-390 ADQTLKAIDVRIPGG
+390 ADQTLKAIDIRIPGG
-405 TNGAQLGTEF
+405 TNGAELGTEF
-415 YVKLYSLD
+415 YVKLYSVD
-423 VTTGDFIYE
+423 AATGDFIYE

-527 GNIVPNP
+527 GNVFPNP
-534 ISGEGTLNVFMNNA
+534 VSGEGTLHVFMNNA
-548 KNMSMNILD
+548 QNMSMEITDL
-557 VSGKLVGSESKN
+557 SGKLVGVQSKSLN
-569 LHQGENKI
+569 QGANKI
-577 YLDTKQLSSGI
+577 TLDTAQLSSGI
-588 YTVTLS
+588 YTITLS

>member
-38 ALNIEHLK
+38 ALNIEQLK
-46 DEGITIWSNDFSDDT
+46 DEGITIWSDDFSEDT
-61 TWILDNMGQQGVEY
+61 TWILDNNGQAGIEY
-75 GWNINAVSDGWFS
+75 GWNINAVSDGWYS
-88 ANGINSTSGGNYAE
+88 NNGISSTSGGNYAE
-102 LVNGDPAPTVASQA
+102 LVNGVPGNETQA

-122 MTTAYPIDITSLAGT
+122 MTTANPIDVIGLGGT
-137 NEITLEFE
+137 NQVTLEFE

-158 YSTDGVTFTPVGDN
+158 ISTDGIEFTPVGDN
-172 NDIPVLSASGGA
+172 LDVPVLSASGGA

-194 NLAPILEANS
+194 NLATILDTDN

-216 FPNVADNPNVW
+216 FPAFAENPNVW
-227 IAYGWYIDDVRLVT
+227 ITYGWYIDDVRLVT
-241 NPGNDLEITET
+241 NPDNDLEITET

-285 QTNVTLN
+285 QTNVALN
-292 ADINGGAFVGS
+292 ADVNGGAFIGS

-355 FAVNDFIYAR
+355 FAVGDFIYAR
-365 DNSSPGG
+365 DNGSPGG

-379 GFESGNLFDIW
+379 GFESGNLFDVW
-390 ADQTLKAIDVRIPGG
+390 ADQTLKAIDIRIPGG
-405 TNGAQLGTEF
+405 TNGAELGTEF
-415 YVKLYSLD
+415 YVKLYSVD
-423 VTTGDFIYE
+423 VATGDFIYE

-520 NNTAFSV
+520 NNTAFTV
-527 GNIVPNP
+527 GNVFPNP
-534 ISGEGTLNVFMNNA
+534 VSGEGTLHVFMNNA
-548 KNMSMNILD
+548 QNMSMEITDL
-557 VSGKLVGSESKN
+557 SGKLVSVQSKSLN
-569 LHQGENKI
+569 QGENKI
-577 YLDTKQLSSGI
+577 ALDTAQLSSGI
-588 YTVTLS
+588 YTVTLL

>member
-1 MKNLLLISCLVLTA
+1 MKNILLISCLVLTA
-15 GITWSQKAPRIASLD
+15 GITWAQKAPRIASLD

-38 ALNIEHLK
+38 ALNVEHLK
-46 DEGITIWSNDFSDDT
+46 DEGITIWSDDFSDET
-61 TWILDNMGQQGVEY
+61 TWVLDNSGQQGIEY
-75 GWNINAVSDGWFS
+75 GWNINAVSDGWYS
-88 ANGINSTSGGNYAE
+88 TNGISSTSGGNYAE
-102 LVNGDPAPTVASQA
+102 LVNGDPFAETQA

-122 MTTAYPIDITSLAGT
+122 MTTANPIDVIALAGT
-137 NEITLEFE
+137 NEVTLEFE
-145 QYGAR
+145 QFGAR
-150 FNDLQQIL
+150 FNDLQQIS
-158 YSTDGVTFTPVGDN
+158 YSTDGVVFTPIGDN
-172 NDIPVLSASGGA
+172 NDIPVLSASGGS

-194 NLAPILEANS
+194 NLATVLEMNS
-204 APIWIQ
+204 SPIWIQ

-216 FPNVADNPNVW
+216 FPASADNPNVW
-227 IAYGWYIDDVRLVT
+227 VTYGWYIDDVRLVT
-241 NPGNDLEITET
+241 NPGNDLAITET

-276 AVFNGGANT
+276 AAFNGGVNT
-285 QTNVTLN
+285 QTNVALN
-292 ADINGGAFVGS
+292 VNVNEGAFIGS
-303 SDPAEIISLDTA
+303 SDPAQINSLDTA
-315 ILTLSTPFT
+315 TLTLSTQFT
-324 PDANGNYTIVQTIS
+324 PDANGDYDIVQTIS
-338 SDSTD
+338 ADSTD

-355 FAVNDFIYAR
+355 FSVGDFIYAR
-365 DNSSPGG
+365 DNGSPGG
-372 STTNGVD
+372 STTNGAD
-379 GFESGNLFDIW
+379 GFESGNLFDVW
-390 ADQTLKAIDVRIPGG
+390 ADQTLKAIDIRIPGG

-415 YVKLYSLD
+415 YVKLYSVD
-423 VTTGDFIYE
+423 VATGDFIYE

-520 NNTAFSV
+520 NHTTFMV
-527 GNIVPNP
+527 GNVFPNP
-534 ISGEGTLNVFMNNA
+534 LSGEGTLNVFMNNA
-548 KNMSMNILD
+548 KNMYMEITDL
-557 VSGKLVGSESKN
+557 SGKLVGSESRSLN
-569 LHQGENKI
+569 QGENKI
-577 YLDTKQLSSGI
+577 SLDTEQLSSGI

-594 SGTTSFSR
+594 SGGTSLSR

>member
-46 DEGITIWSNDFSDDT
+46 DEGITIWSDDFSDET
-61 TWILDNMGQQGVEY
+61 TWVLDNSGQQGVEY
-75 GWNINAVSDGWFS
+75 GWNINAVSDGWYS
-88 ANGINSTSGGNYAE
+88 TNGIGSTSGGNYAE
-102 LVNGDPAPTVASQA
+102 LVNGDPFAETQA

-122 MTTAYPIDITSLAGT
+122 MTTANPIDVITLAGT

-145 QYGAR
+145 QFGAR
-150 FNDLQQIL
+150 FNDLQQIS
-158 YSTDGVTFTPVGDN
+158 YSTDGVVFTPIGDN
-172 NDIPVLSASGGA
+172 NDIPVLSASGGS

-194 NLAPILEANS
+194 NLATVLDINS
-204 APIWIQ
+204 SPIWLQ

-216 FPNVADNPNVW
+216 FPASAENPNVW
-227 IAYGWYIDDVRLVT
+227 VTYGWYIDDVRLVT
-241 NPGNDLEITET
+241 NPGNDLVITET

-276 AVFNGGANT
+276 AAFNGGVNS
-285 QTNVTLN
+285 QTNVVLN
-292 ADINGGAFVGS
+292 VNVNEGAFVGS
-303 SDPAEIISLDTA
+303 SDPAQINSLDTA
-315 ILTLSTPFT
+315 ILTLSTQFT
-324 PDANGNYTIVQTIS
+324 PDANGDYDIVQTIS
-338 SDSTD
+338 ADSTD
-343 DVPGNNEIDDIS
+343 DVPGNNEIDDVS
-355 FAVNDFIYAR
+355 FSVVDFIYAR
-365 DNSSPGG
+365 DNGSPGG
-372 STTNGVD
+372 STTNGAD
-379 GFESGNLFDIW
+379 GFESGNLFDVW
-390 ADQTLKAIDVRIPGG
+390 ADQTLKAIDIRIPGG

-415 YVKLYSLD
+415 YVKLYSVD

-503 GTPYVRLNF
+503 GTPYVRMNF

-520 NNTAFSV
+520 NHTTFMV
-527 GNIVPNP
+527 GNIFPNP
-534 ISGEGTLNVFMNNA
+534 VSGEGTLNVFMNNA
-548 KNMSMNILD
+548 QNMHMEITD
-557 VSGKLVGSESKN
+557 ISGKLVGSESRN
-569 LHQGENKI
+569 LNQGENKI

-588 YTVTLS
+588 YTVTLA
-594 SGTTSFSR
+594 SGTTSLSR

>member
-15 GITWSQKAPRIASLD
+15 GITWAQKAPRIASLD

-38 ALNIEHLK
+38 ALNVEHLK
-46 DEGITIWSNDFSDDT
+46 DEGITIWSDDFSDET
-61 TWILDNMGQQGVEY
+61 TWVLDNSGQQGIEY
-75 GWNINAVSDGWFS
+75 GWNINAVSDGWYS
-88 ANGINSTSGGNYAE
+88 TNGISSTSGGNYAE
-102 LVNGDPAPTVASQA
+102 LVNGDPFAETQA

-122 MTTAYPIDITSLAGT
+122 MTTANPIDVIALAGT
-137 NEITLEFE
+137 NEVTLEFE
-145 QYGAR
+145 QFGAR
-150 FNDLQQIL
+150 FNDLQQIS
-158 YSTDGVTFTPVGDN
+158 YSTDGVVFTPIGDN
-172 NDIPVLSASGGA
+172 NDIPVLSASGGS

-194 NLAPILEANS
+194 NLATVLEMNS
-204 APIWIQ
+204 SPIWIQ

-216 FPNVADNPNVW
+216 FPASADNPNVW
-227 IAYGWYIDDVRLVT
+227 VTYGWYIDDVRLVT
-241 NPGNDLEITET
+241 NPGNDLAITET

-276 AVFNGGANT
+276 AAFNGGVNT
-285 QTNVTLN
+285 QTNVVLN
-292 ADINGGAFVGS
+292 VNVNEGAFVGS
-303 SDPAEIISLDTA
+303 SDPAQINSLDTA
-315 ILTLSTPFT
+315 TLILSTQFT
-324 PDANGNYTIVQTIS
+324 PDANGDYDIVQTIS
-338 SDSTD
+338 ADSTD

-355 FAVNDFIYAR
+355 FSVGDFIYAR
-365 DNSSPGG
+365 DNGSPGG
-372 STTNGVD
+372 STTNGAD
-379 GFESGNLFDIW
+379 GFESGNLFDVW
-390 ADQTLKAIDVRIPGG
+390 ADQTLKAIDIRIPGG

-415 YVKLYSLD
+415 YVKLYSVD
-423 VTTGDFIYE
+423 VATGDFIYE

-520 NNTAFSV
+520 NHTTFMV
-527 GNIVPNP
+527 GNVFPNP
-534 ISGEGTLNVFMNNA
+534 LSGEGTLNVFMNNA
-548 KNMSMNILD
+548 KNMYMEITDL
-557 VSGKLVGSESKN
+557 SGKLVGSESRSLN
-569 LHQGENKI
+569 QGENKI
-577 YLDTKQLSSGI
+577 ALNTEQLSSGI

-594 SGTTSFSR
+594 SGGTSLSR

>member
-38 ALNIEHLK
+38 ALNIEQLK
-46 DEGITIWSNDFSDDT
+46 DEGITIWSDDFSEDT
-61 TWILDNMGQQGVEY
+61 TWILDNNGQAGIEY
-75 GWNINAVSDGWFS
+75 GWNINAVSDGWYS
-88 ANGINSTSGGNYAE
+88 NNGISSTSGGNYAE
-102 LVNGDPAPTVASQA
+102 LVNGVPGNETQA

-122 MTTAYPIDITSLAGT
+122 MTTANPIDVIGLGGT
-137 NEITLEFE
+137 NQVTLEFE

-158 YSTDGVTFTPVGDN
+158 ISTDGIVFTPVGDN
-172 NDIPVLSASGGA
+172 LDVPVLSASGGA

-194 NLAPILEANS
+194 NLATILETDN

-216 FPNVADNPNVW
+216 FPAFAENPNVW
-227 IAYGWYIDDVRLVT
+227 ITYGWYIDDVRLVT
-241 NPGNDLEITET
+241 NPDNDLEITET

-285 QTNVTLN
+285 QTNVALN
-292 ADINGGAFVGS
+292 ADVNGGAFIGS

-355 FAVNDFIYAR
+355 FAVGDFIYAR
-365 DNSSPGG
+365 DNGSPGG

-379 GFESGNLFDIW
+379 GFESGNLFDVW
-390 ADQTLKAIDVRIPGG
+390 ADQTLKAIDIRIPGG
-405 TNGAQLGTEF
+405 TNGAELGTEF
-415 YVKLYSLD
+415 YVKLYSVD
-423 VTTGDFIYE
+423 VATGDFIYE

-512 DPTIGIEE
+512 DPTVGIEE
-520 NNTAFSV
+520 NNTAFTV
-527 GNIVPNP
+527 GNVFPNP
-534 ISGEGTLNVFMNNA
+534 VSGEGTLHVFMNNA
-548 KNMSMNILD
+548 QNMSMEITDL
-557 VSGKLVGSESKN
+557 SGKLVSVQSKSLN
-569 LHQGENKI
+569 QGENKI
-577 YLDTKQLSSGI
+577 ALDTAQLSSGI
-588 YTVTLS
+588 YTVTLL

>member
-1 MKNLLLISCLVLTA
+1 LVLTA

-46 DEGITIWSNDFSDDT
+46 DEGITIWSDDFSEDS
-61 TWILDNMGQQGVEY
+61 TWTLDNNGQEGVEY
-75 GWNINAVSDGWFS
+75 GWNINAVSDGWYS
-88 ANGINSTSGGNYAE
+88 TNGISSTSGGNYAE
-102 LVNGDPAPTVASQA
+102 LVNGDPFAETQA

-122 MTTAYPIDITSLAGT
+122 MTTANPIDVITLAGT

-145 QYGAR
+145 QFGAR
-150 FNDLQQIL
+150 FNDLQQVSI
-158 YSTDGVTFTPVGDN
+158 STDGVIFTPVGDN

-194 NLAPILEANS
+194 NLATVLDPNS
-204 APIWIQ
+204 SPIWIQ

-216 FPNVADNPNVW
+216 FPASAENPNVW
-227 IAYGWYIDDVRLVT
+227 VTYGWYIDDVRLVT

-276 AVFNGGANT
+276 AVFNGGVNA
-285 QTNVTLN
+285 QTNVVLN
-292 ADINGGAFVGS
+292 ADINEGEFIGS
-303 SDPAEIISLDTA
+303 SDPALVGALDTA
-315 ILTLSTPFT
+315 TLTLSTQFT
-324 PDANGNYTIVQTIS
+324 PDANGDYNIVQTIS
-338 SDSTD
+338 ADSTD
-343 DVPGNNEIDDIS
+343 DVPGNNEIDEINFS
-355 FAVNDFIYAR
+355 VGDFIYAR

-379 GFESGNLFDIW
+379 GFEAGNLFDVW
-390 ADQTLKAIDVRIPGG
+390 ADQTLKALDIRIPGG

-415 YVKLYSLD
+415 YVKLYSVD

-432 MESDVLTLTQQ
+432 VESDILTLTQQ

-452 LLSPVNVIANTTY
+452 FLSPVDVIANTTY
-465 LAVIGSFGEGLRVST
+465 LAVVGSYDEGFRVST
-480 AGTSEPQT
+480 AGSSEPQT

-512 DPTIGIEE
+512 DQTIGIEE
-520 NNTAFSV
+520 NNAAFTV
-527 GNIVPNP
+527 GNVSPNP
-534 ISGEGTLNVFMNNA
+534 LSGQGTLNVFMNNA
-548 KNMSMNILD
+548 QNMFMEVTDL
-557 VSGKLVGSESKN
+557 SGKLVSKESKSLN
-569 LHQGENKI
+569 QGENKI
-577 YLDTKQLSSGI
+577 SIYTEHLSNGI

-594 SGTTSFSR
+594 SGTTSFTR
-602 KMIVQ
+602 KMVVQ